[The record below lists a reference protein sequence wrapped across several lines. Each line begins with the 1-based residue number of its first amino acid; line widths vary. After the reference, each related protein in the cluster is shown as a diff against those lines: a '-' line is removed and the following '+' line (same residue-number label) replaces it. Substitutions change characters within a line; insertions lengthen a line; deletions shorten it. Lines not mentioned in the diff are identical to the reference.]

1 MESKEQRPVIHRI
14 LVAMDASPSSMAAM
28 EAAVD
33 LAAGMRAEVLGLFV
47 EDANILRMAQLPI
60 AQEVSHYT
68 ASVRR
73 VRPERIERQ
82 LRAQAAG
89 ARRALAHEA
98 VRRGVHWTFFIA
110 RGDISLELLAKAEGA
125 DLIIVG
131 KSGWSGGRRLGST
144 TRIVI
149 RESNTL
155 TLVVQH
161 GVTVVRPV
169 VAVFDGSEV
178 GSRGLMAA
186 QMLASHGGQPLNVLI
201 AATHDQEAREL
212 QDRAAAELRGART
225 PVAFH
230 RVWVSD
236 SLQLAR
242 TIETF
247 HCLLVLPAD
256 LRGLSG
262 APLIDFVD
270 RIECPVL
277 VVR

>member
-1 MESKEQRPVIHRI
+1 MESKEHHPVIHRI

-28 EAAVD
+28 DAAVD
-33 LAAGMRAEVLGLFV
+33 LAAGMGAEVVGLFV
-47 EDANILRMAQLPI
+47 EDANVLRMAQLPM

-73 VRPERIERQ
+73 VLPERIARQ
-82 LRAQAAG
+82 LRAQAAR

-98 VRRGVHWTFFIA
+98 VRRGVHWTFFVA
-110 RGDISLELLAKAEGA
+110 RGDISLELLAKAEDA

-131 KSGWSGGRRLGST
+131 RSGWSGRRRLGST
-144 TRIVI
+144 TRVVI
-149 RESNTL
+149 QESSIL

-161 GVTVVRPV
+161 GVTVARPV
-169 VAVFDGSEV
+169 VAVFDGSETA
-178 GSRGLMAA
+178 SRGLMVA
-186 QMLASHGGQPLNVLI
+186 QMLAHHGDQTLNVLI
-201 AATHDQEAREL
+201 AATHDQEARAL
-212 QDRAAAELRGART
+212 QDRAASSLRGADS

-230 RVWVSD
+230 RILVSD
-236 SLQLAR
+236 TLQLAR

-247 HCLLVLPAD
+247 SCLLVLPAE